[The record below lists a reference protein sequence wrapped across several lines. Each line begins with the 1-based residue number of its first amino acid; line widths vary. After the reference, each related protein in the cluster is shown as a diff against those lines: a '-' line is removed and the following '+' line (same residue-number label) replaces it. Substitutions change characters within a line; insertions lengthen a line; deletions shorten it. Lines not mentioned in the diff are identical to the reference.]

1 LKFAAMQKVELR
13 SSGRKPQSLNG
24 LMGSAGIVYQDA
36 DKGQLAMVESI
47 AKRLQNSNVMRKAIL
62 VDNHIEKHM
71 PVNLLLEC
79 FPGKFG
85 RRCFSGLVAARWHKV
100 GRI

>member
-1 LKFAAMQKVELR
+1 MAMKSHIDIYLH
-13 SSGRKPQSLNG
+13 GHG
-24 LMGSAGIVYQDA
+24 LAIHCGWREPPLLYTFNRRLIA
-36 DKGQLAMVESI
+36 SI

-79 FPGKFG
+79 FPG
-85 RRCFSGLVAARWHKV
+85 
-100 GRI
+100 